1 MAFKSL
7 VTIGEF
13 NFPEPS
19 QYSGQT
25 STVVDSGRNSA
36 GIVVGGIIRE
46 DVAKVEISW
55 NYLTVKQWADILK
68 CFSVARGG
76 NFYNDVTFFC
86 QDMGDWITRKMYV
99 GDRKANMFRRDPKTG
114 DILGYV
120 NCTLNLIEV

>member
-46 DVAKVEISW
+46 DVAKVEMSW
-55 NYLTVKQWADILK
+55 NYLTVQQWADILK